1 MVFDVI
7 QKHFYYPVQLLTAHV
22 QKVHFNYNNPSK
34 ILFISSHNPFHR
46 LFAGGSRQADRAAAA
61 AAPIRFTFITAV
73 PDRIPDRFSP
83 VPAVPSNADEPAAAA
98 VPRTTTTAP
107 QPPTASPLPSPT
119 PPPPT
124 SSAAVLPAA
133 VPPPRSRL
141 NTDSSLPPPSAGG
154 VPSIASEPLISRR
167 PILARDNEI
176 ENRFAPLPSA
186 TVPVPTASPFATE
199 VEGGD
204 EGPTRNRKA

>member
-1 MVFDVI
+1 MSHRV
-7 QKHFYYPVQLLTAHV
+7 LL
-22 QKVHFNYNNPSK
+22 F
-34 ILFISSHNPFHR
+34 FISCRHGGTQCKIQIKGSFIHSFI
-46 LFAGGSRQADRAAAA
+46 FAGGSRQADRAAAA

-83 VPAVPSNADEPAAAA
+83 VPAVPSTADEPSAAI
-98 VPRTTTTAP
+98 PRTTTTAP
-107 QPPTASPLPSPT
+107 QPPTASPLPPPT

-133 VPPPRSRL
+133 VPRSRL
-141 NTDSSLPPPSAGG
+141 NTDSSLPSPPSVQSTGG
-154 VPSIASEPLISRR
+154 SGVATSIASEPLVSRR
-167 PILARDNEI
+167 PILARENEI

-186 TVPVPTASPFATE
+186 TVPTPTASPSATE

-204 EGPTRNRKA
+204 EGPTRNRKARREKVY